1 MIAFHINI
9 RCTSVYVFVCVG
21 VWICW
26 ADKFC
31 SFAPPFANAINWHI
45 FYVTYFW
52 LQKTNRVTSTYNTR
66 NSICFAIPF
75 HGNTISFVKRSRS
88 ISLSVCVFFF
98 SFHFFAVVSTIGTN
112 ERTKA
117 TTTTN
122 STRSKHLDIETKE
135 TLKYF
140 SFALCIHSRSQSFIS
155 DSIAMALAEKHLC
168 NLSLSRSN
176 QIVVARR
183 LFFRSFFLL
192 LFVIL

>member
-1 MIAFHINI
+1 MFRYTIPWKYHFI
-9 RCTSVYVFVCVG
+9 RETLSLYLPL
-21 VWICW
+21 
-26 ADKFC
+26 
-31 SFAPPFANAINWHI
+31 S
-45 FYVTYFW
+45 
-52 LQKTNRVTSTYNTR
+52 L
-66 NSICFAIPF
+66 CFF
-75 HGNTISFVKRSRS
+75 FRS
-88 ISLSVCVFFF
+88 IFLPLYRQS
-98 SFHFFAVVSTIGTN
+98 GRTN

-117 TTTTN
+117 TTTN

-176 QIVVARR
+176 QIVFAR

>member
-88 ISLSVCVFFF
+88 ISLSLCVFF

-117 TTTTN
+117 TTTN

-176 QIVVARR
+176 QIVFAR